1 MVLVKSKILEQL
13 ANNFPNF
20 LKRDLSNLV
29 EIILFEMENSLKKN
43 ERVELRDIFTF
54 ETRVQKARIS
64 RNPKTNEKV
73 KVPEK
78 KTIHFKMSNFEL
90 KHLFNLFFPSF
101 NILILPFL
109 ISVLSPPEVKVPE
122 KKTIH
127 FKMSKKWFNK
137 LNNE

>member
-1 MVLVKSKILEQL
+1 LVLVKSKIIEQL

-20 LKRDLSNLV
+20 LKRDLSNLA
-29 EIILFEMENSLKKN
+29 EIILSEMENSLKKN
-43 ERVELRDIFTF
+43 ERVELRDIFTL

-73 KVPEK
+73 EVPK
-78 KTIHFKMSNFEL
+78 
-90 KHLFNLFFPSF
+90 
-101 NILILPFL
+101 
-109 ISVLSPPEVKVPE
+109 

>member
-1 MVLVKSKILEQL
+1 MVLVKSKIVEQL

-43 ERVELRDIFTF
+43 ERVELRDIFTL

-78 KTIHFKMSNFEL
+78 KTIHFKMS
-90 KHLFNLFFPSF
+90 
-101 NILILPFL
+101 
-109 ISVLSPPEVKVPE
+109 
-122 KKTIH
+122 
-127 FKMSKKWFNK
+127 KKWFNK